1 MSELFRFKQFG
12 IEQDMCAMK
21 VGTDG
26 VLLGA
31 WAKGGSHMLDVG
43 CGTGII
49 TLMLAQRFPE
59 ARITAIDIVAECC
72 EQTRE
77 NADASPWGD
86 RVEVVNQ
93 SLQDYVVSLTGNLAE
108 GRRPL
113 FDAIVSN
120 PPFFVDSTKNPD
132 DKRTLARHT
141 YSLPFS
147 TLLRGVSN
155 LLTDDGIFSTM
166 IPEECY
172 KLFEDEAWFS
182 GLYLVE
188 DVAIKTTVKKHPKR
202 HLMLFSK
209 VRSDSVK
216 RTVVLLQNADGTRS
230 EWYRELAK
238 DFYL

>member
-1 MSELFRFKQFG
+1 MNEIFRFKQFQVC
-12 IEQDMCAMK
+12 QDKCAMK

-31 WAKGGSHMLDVG
+31 WAKGGRKMLDVG

-59 ARITAIDIVAECC
+59 AHITAIDIVADCC

-77 NADASPWGD
+77 NADATEWGS
-86 RVEVVNQ
+86 RIEVVNQ

-108 GRRPL
+108 GRKPL

-120 PPFFVDSTKNPD
+120 PPFFVDSLKNPD
-132 DKRTLARHT
+132 EKRTLARHT

-166 IPEECY
+166 IPDECY
-172 KLFEDEAWFS
+172 KSFEDEAWFS

-188 DVAIKTTVKKHPKR
+188 DVAIKTTPKKHPKR

-209 VRSDSVK
+209 VRPESVN
-216 RTVVLLQNADGTRS
+216 RSVVLLQNADASRS

-238 DFYL
+238 EFYL